1 MKKIIIFVNLKIKYH
16 NKILNFLKKKYYVD
30 VVNSEDPLIK
40 KKFLKNKYDY
50 FFCLYSH
57 FKFDKS
63 FLKNSKIALNFH
75 PALPKYP
82 GSCGYNWALYNNDKF
97 HGITVHHIDERI
109 DHGKIIY
116 VKKFKILDK
125 DNLYSLIKKSF
136 SWQYKVFF
144 KIFAEIVKK
153 NNIFYSSKT
162 SSAKWSYR
170 TYKKKDLKKI
180 ENIRIKLNYK
190 NVHRL
195 VRSLAYNEFG
205 PIINIGKYKFKYIS
219 NDENKKDL

>member
-30 VVNSEDPLIK
+30 VVSSEDTLIK
-40 KKFLKNKYDY
+40 KQFLKKKYDY

-57 FKFDKS
+57 FKFNKS

-97 HGITVHHIDERI
+97 HGITVHNIDEKI
-109 DHGKIIY
+109 DHGAIIY
-116 VKKFKILDK
+116 VKKFKILNN

-136 SWQYKVFF
+136 YWQYKVFF
-144 KIFAEIVKK
+144 LIFSNIIKK
-153 NNIFYSSKT
+153 NNFFFSSVI
-162 SSAKWSYR
+162 SSVKWSSR

-195 VRSLAYNEFG
+195 VRSLSYNEFG

-219 NDENKKDL
+219 HNENKKNF